1 MSRKLA
7 IVTGSGL
14 VLCAAFLGL
23 AVLIGGDDI
32 FHDARSLERV
42 KPLVDLATHKAWQW
56 NGGDTLALDAPIN
69 IRYRPSGPPRV
80 SVTGPAE
87 LLQHVQVGDG
97 RIGSDTRVAHNGGKR
112 LDAVISGVPI
122 RKFVVNGTE
131 NLDLGEIDQPGLDLH
146 INGTGVVRGRGK
158 VERLNL
164 SISGPGNADLGGLA
178 VTGDAKVSIL
188 GSGDAMLSPHGK
200 VKLFIAGSGRLRLLT
215 HPADLRQTIVG
226 SGQVEQLTGEAAQAA
241 LKALD
246 VSRVATDAASN
257 AIEATLGKDG
267 IGRIAA
273 EAARAGI
280 ESAQID
286 RHVREGVA
294 RGLSQADMQDP
305 RNGTVFVRGN
315 RDSDLGHVDQ
325 KSLKITIVD
334 SGSVIAE
341 GKVDDLSVSILG
353 SGHARLGKLAARN
366 VSVEVMGSGNAT
378 VAPSDELKA
387 TIMGSGDVRL
397 LTRPAKIQR
406 MIMGSGRIIEERQ
419 IIEERRII
427 EEHR

>member
-69 IRYRPSGPPRV
+69 IRYRPNGPPRV

-97 RIGSDTRVAHNGGKR
+97 RIGSDSRVVRNSGKR
-112 LDAVISGVPI
+112 LDAEISGVPI

-131 NLDLGEIDQPGLDLH
+131 DLDLGEIDQPGLDLH

-188 GSGDAMLSPHGK
+188 GSGDAMLSPHGR
-200 VKLFIAGSGRLRLLT
+200 VKLIIAGSGRLRLLT
-215 HPADLRQTIVG
+215 RPVELRQTIVG
-226 SGQVEQLTGEAAQAA
+226 SGQVDQLTGEAAKNALEISRIAANSARDAIHAA
-241 LKALD
+241 LGD
-246 VSRVATDAASN
+246 
-257 AIEATLGKDG
+257 DG

-273 EAARAGI
+273 EAARVGI

-286 RHVREGVA
+286 RRVREGVA

-305 RNGTVFVRGN
+305 RNGAVFVRGN

-325 KSLKITIVD
+325 KSLKITIAD
-334 SGSVIAE
+334 SGSVMAE
-341 GKVDDLSVSILG
+341 GKVDDLTVSILG

-366 VSVEVMGSGNAT
+366 VSVEVMGSGDAT

-387 TIMGSGDVRL
+387 TIMGSGDVHVT
-397 LTRPAKIQR
+397 TRPKQIRR
-406 MIMGSGRIIEERQ
+406 MIMGSGRIT
-419 IIEERRII
+419 
-427 EEHR
+427 EEH